1 MTAEEQQM
9 LQGLLDRINS
19 TQLADKDP
27 EAEQLIQQTLGRN
40 PDALYILA
48 QTVLVQGYALDQAQK
63 QIAGLRAQLDQA
75 LQRATEPAHA
85 VSFLGNLLG
94 RHDEPLRAAPVPP
107 PPPTAGYGS
116 GLTYPSGGYP
126 IAGGPG
132 QGGGFLRSAMQTATG
147 VVAGE
152 LAFQGIE
159 SLMHGFGHAAGYGAE
174 FGGAGL
180 GAGRPEEV
188 VNNYHGDASAH
199 EHSTTPGLLD
209 RSGDVADRRTDS
221 AQSGG
226 AADTSDGAKVQDS
239 SYGTDL
245 ADQLGNADD
254 LSGTE
259 GTDYSSQGDD
269 SMLSDDIGEGRA
281 GSDSGDDS
289 GGGSG
294 DDSSGL

>member
-19 TQLADKDP
+19 TQLEDKDP
-27 EAEQLIQQTLGRN
+27 DAEQLIQQVLGRN

-63 QIAGLRAQLDQA
+63 QIVDLRAKLDQA
-75 LQRATEPAHA
+75 RQRAPEPAQA
-85 VSFLGNLLG
+85 RSFLGNLLG
-94 RHDEPLRAAPVPP
+94 RHDEPQRATPV
-107 PPPTAGYGS
+107 PPPTAGYGP

-126 IAGGPG
+126 IAGSPG

-159 SLMHGFGHAAGYGAE
+159 SLMHGFGHAAGYGSE

-180 GAGRPEEV
+180 GAGRPEGV
-188 VNNYHGDASAH
+188 VNNHSGDASAQ
-199 EHSTTPGLLD
+199 EHGTTSGLLD
-209 RSGDVADRRTDS
+209 RSGDIPDRKTES
-221 AQSGG
+221 AQLGG
-226 AADTSDGAKVQDS
+226 AADASEGAKVRDS
-239 SYGTDL
+239 SYGS
-245 ADQLGNADD
+245 DQSGNADE

-269 SMLSDDIGEGRA
+269 SMLSDDIGGGDT

-289 GGGSG
+289 GGDSG
-294 DDSSGL
+294 DGIGGS

>member
-1 MTAEEQQM
+1 MTTEEQQM

-27 EAEQLIQQTLGRN
+27 DAEQLIQQVLGRN

-48 QTVLVQGYALDQAQK
+48 QTVLVQGYAVDQSQK
-63 QIAGLRAQLDQA
+63 QIADLRVQLDQA
-75 LQRATEPAHA
+75 RQRATEPAHA
-85 VSFLGNLLG
+85 GSFLGNLLG
-94 RHDEPLRAAPVPP
+94 RHDEPQRATPA
-107 PPPTAGYGS
+107 PPPTAGYGP

-126 IAGGPG
+126 IAGSPG

-188 VNNYHGDASAH
+188 VNNHSGDASAH
-199 EHSTTPGLLD
+199 DHGTTTSLLD
-209 RSGDVADRRTDS
+209 RSGNVADQKIDS
-221 AQSGG
+221 AQSRG
-226 AADTSDGAKVQDS
+226 AADASGGAKIQDS
-239 SYGTDL
+239 SFGTNP
-245 ADQLGNADD
+245 ADQSGNADD

-269 SMLSDDIGEGRA
+269 SMLSDDIGDGDT
-281 GSDSGDDS
+281 GSDSGNDS
-289 GGGSG
+289 GGGLDSG
-294 DDSSGL
+294 GDSSGF

>member
-19 TQLADKDP
+19 TRLSDKDP
-27 EAEQLIQQTLGRN
+27 DAEQLIQQVLGRN

-63 QIAGLRAQLDQA
+63 QNVDLRAQLDQA
-75 LQRATEPAHA
+75 RQRAPEPAQA
-85 VSFLGNLLG
+85 RSFLGNLLG
-94 RHDEPLRAAPVPP
+94 RHDEPQRATPV
-107 PPPTAGYGS
+107 PPPTAGYGP

-126 IAGGPG
+126 IAGSPG
-132 QGGGFLRSAMQTATG
+132 QGSGFLRSAMQTATG

-159 SLMHGFGHAAGYGAE
+159 SLMHGFGHAAGYGSE

-180 GAGRPEEV
+180 GAGRPEGV
-188 VNNYHGDASAH
+188 VSNHSGGASAQ
-199 EHSTTPGLLD
+199 EHGTTSGLLD
-209 RSGDVADRRTDS
+209 RSGDVADRKTDS
-221 AQSGG
+221 TQLGG
-226 AADTSDGAKVQDS
+226 AADASGDAKVQGS
-239 SYGTDL
+239 SYGTDQ
-245 ADQLGNADD
+245 ADQSGNADD

-269 SMLSDDIGEGRA
+269 SMLSDDIGDGGA